1 MLCRVNGWKRV
12 YPPQE
17 GLPDAYRPDGSSVEI
32 KTRTKWSRER
42 IPIKPCDLAML
53 LYYFEDKGQRCLQV
67 VKSYERSY
75 LQSHGWSIFIKEK
88 LWEAYLKD
96 RLIPDL

>member
-1 MLCRVNGWKRV
+1 
-12 YPPQE
+12 
-17 GLPDAYRPDGSSVEI
+17 
-32 KTRTKWSRER
+32 
-42 IPIKPCDLAML
+42 ML